1 MGSGT
6 DQLGCVPRRHFHRS
20 PQLSR
25 THVRDGG
32 RASRYVIPLIGY
44 AFLEHRIDRAGAT
57 RQSAALVVVIVAA
70 LAVTSLITAIAILAI
85 LAGLFST
92 IGELGE

>member
-1 MGSGT
+1 MELAILIWFAIGAGIAAGAFLIARSAV
-6 DQLGCVPRRHFHRS
+6 QL
-20 PQLSR
+20 
-25 THVRDGG
+25 
-32 RASRYVIPLIGY
+32 ASIGY

-70 LAVTSLITAIAILAI
+70 LAVTSLIAAIAILAI

-92 IGELGE
+92 IGE